1 MMRRTLATAALA
13 LLTLAAGACGGDDD
27 STGPNGSIAGTYTL
41 RTVNGSP
48 PPITLLEFQ
57 DYKVEVT
64 AASVVMNAN
73 NTFSATSTFRET
85 DAGEVTTSNSVCTGT
100 YAVSG
105 STVTFTEPESTN
117 EDCGGSYTGT
127 WSNGNTLTVAFG
139 GGLEAV
145 FRK

>member
-41 RTVNGSP
+41 QTVNGSP
-48 PPITLLEFQ
+48 PPITVFELG
-57 DYKVEVT
+57 DDKIEVT
-64 AASVVMNAN
+64 GASVVINEN
-73 NTFSATSTFRET
+73 GTFSATSTVRET
-85 DAGEVTTSNSVCTGT
+85 DAGQVTTSSSVCSGT
-100 YAVSG
+100 YTRSG
-105 STVTFTEPESTN
+105 STVTFTEPDSNN

-127 WSNGNTLTVAFG
+127 WSNGNTLTIAFG
-139 GGLEAV
+139 PGLQAV